1 MDLLISTLQIHAHLA
16 QFAQNPQT
24 LNSYE
29 FYNQNR
35 KLEKWIADWLQLKTK
50 TLQPSSLR
58 KPKDIKQRT
67 QKEDMTDSP

>member
-35 KLEKWIADWLQLKTK
+35 KLEKWIAMRTYTLK
-50 TLQPSSLR
+50 
-58 KPKDIKQRT
+58 DV
-67 QKEDMTDSP
+67 